1 MTIKLLIRSLDVLE
15 KTKIDFLIESTTAQL
30 YQKQYWCFGCM
41 TSIKMQAIV
50 IYSVTTEITEFNND

>member
-15 KTKIDFLIESTTAQL
+15 TTKIDFLIESTTAQL

-41 TSIKMQAIV
+41 TSIKMQTIV
-50 IYSVTTEITEFNND
+50 IYGGVTATKEFIND